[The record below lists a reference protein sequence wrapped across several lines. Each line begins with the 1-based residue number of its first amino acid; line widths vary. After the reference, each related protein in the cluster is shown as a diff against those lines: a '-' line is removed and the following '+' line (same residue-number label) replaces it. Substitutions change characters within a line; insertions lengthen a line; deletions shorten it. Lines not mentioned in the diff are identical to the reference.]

1 MAIQR
6 SDCCVMSEERQKERG
21 EICPVES
28 IIEWWHN
35 GAYTPSKDCVI
46 SIKQLKKQTLLICLW
61 ACFQIT
67 AKCICSSAEQKNNR
81 LMILSVFNTQILCII
96 SHWGLTSQGNSMQG
110 KNQLIIAIFG
120 KTVGMLT
127 QRRTI
132 QLFGM
137 QSQVHAGVYYLSDTF
152 LLFNLFISEGKL

>member
-6 SDCCVMSEERQKERG
+6 SDCCVMSEERQKERR

-61 ACFQIT
+61 ACSQIT
-67 AKCICSSAEQKNNR
+67 AKCICNR

-96 SHWGLTSQGNSMQG
+96 SHWGLTSQGNNMQG
-110 KNQLIIAIFG
+110 KKPTDNCNIWQNSRNADAE
-120 KTVGMLT
+120 KDYSTVCNGESSAC
-127 QRRTI
+127 RC
-132 QLFGM
+132 
-137 QSQVHAGVYYLSDTF
+137 
-152 LLFNLFISEGKL
+152 LLFV